1 MDYTGTFDGLAV
13 DFATNKQKASLT
25 LNEDARQAFENFRG
39 KQIVIT
45 IKAYKK
51 KRSLDANSYFH
62 VLVAYGSCSRLH
74 GDGRTWNN

>member
-25 LNEDARQAFENFRG
+25 LNEDARQAFENLRG
-39 KQIVIT
+39 KQIAIT

-51 KRSLDANSYFH
+51 KEVSMQTLTFMYW
-62 VLVAYGSCSRLH
+62 LERLQMQP
-74 GDGRTWNN
+74 GTARYT

>member
-25 LNEDARQAFENFRG
+25 LNEDARQAFENLRG
-39 KQIVIT
+39 KQIAIT

-51 KRSLDANSYFH
+51 KEVSMQTLTFMYW
-62 VLVAYGSCSRLH
+62 LERLQM
-74 GDGRTWNN
+74 